1 MTLGVFS
8 ATNPRTFLGVSAG
21 AILLAGF
28 GGLVVSRGTENTML
42 AILVLA
48 VLFAVTAARSVR
60 LRDFGVSSTR
70 WVRSAA
76 VSAVVVSLLAAV
88 LVTLMIIVADRN
100 PTFYQDFASFT
111 VQAHGYEDVGGVRYA
126 SDGPGMPVGTFALT
140 GLCVFLSFLMGTVA
154 GTALGAVFGARGTR
168 ACVVVAVGSFVVA
181 YGVGAVF
188 MVLDVNIAAPWPGV
202 PMFAV
207 VVCVVSGLVLAWA
220 LRTERRPM
228 PAVVPELPGAAPEP
242 RGGVAEH

>member
-1 MTLGVFS
+1 MTFGVFS

-21 AILLAGF
+21 AVLLAGF
-28 GGLVVSRGTENTML
+28 GGLIVSRGTENAML

-60 LRDFGVSSTR
+60 LRDFGVSSAR

-76 VSAVVVSLLAAV
+76 VSAVVVSLAAAA
-88 LVTLMIIVADRN
+88 LVTLMIIVSDRN

-111 VQAHGYEDVGGVRYA
+111 VQASGYEDVGGVRYA
-126 SDGPGMPVGTFALT
+126 SDGPGMPAGTLALT
-140 GLCVFLSFLMGTVA
+140 GLCVFFSFLMGTVA
-154 GTALGAVFGARGTR
+154 GAALGAVFGARGTR
-168 ACVVVAVGSFVVA
+168 ACVLAALGGFVAA

-188 MVLDVNIAAPWPGV
+188 MVLDVNVAAPWPGV

-220 LRTERRPM
+220 LKKERRPM
-228 PAVVPELPGAAPEP
+228 PAVVPELPGVPS
-242 RGGVAEH
+242 GHQG

>member
-21 AILLAGF
+21 AMLLAAF

-48 VLFAVTAARSVR
+48 GLFAVTAARSVR
-60 LRDFGVSSTR
+60 LRDFGVSAAR
-70 WVRSAA
+70 WARSAIL
-76 VSAVVVSLLAAV
+76 SALLVSLLAAA
-88 LVTLMIIVADRN
+88 LVTLMIIVSDRN

-111 VQAHGYEDVGGVRYA
+111 VHAHGYEDVGGVRYA

-140 GLCVFLSFLMGTVA
+140 GLCVFLSFLMGTFA

-168 ACVVVAVGSFVVA
+168 ACVVAVLGGFVAA
-181 YGVGAVF
+181 YGLGAVL

-207 VVCVVSGLVLAWA
+207 VVCVVSELVLVWA
-220 LRTERRPM
+220 LRTHRRSM
-228 PAVVPELPGAAPEP
+228 PGVVPEMPG
-242 RGGVAEH
+242 VVH